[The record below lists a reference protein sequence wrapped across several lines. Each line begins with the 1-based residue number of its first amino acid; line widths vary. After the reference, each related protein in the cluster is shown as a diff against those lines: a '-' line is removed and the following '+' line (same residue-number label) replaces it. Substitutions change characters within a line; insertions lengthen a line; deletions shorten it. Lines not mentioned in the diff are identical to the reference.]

1 VIVKGQNLFSGT
13 RIIAGGQVYREE
25 DGTLILK
32 SDQTLEFETPLLTI
46 VSSDAVLSG
55 RFGRSLKLKADETLD
70 LRGLYITK
78 AVIKQS
84 RRGRYRRLC
93 LDVKGLDSNGED
105 EDLDRDILKKLPNPI
120 VYIDEEPVPP
130 PYEYWNAHPKQTAQT
145 QSNPSSNTTA
155 ESAKPQEFTRGYP
168 STKKWL
174 RVAAWIPSNIEI
186 TRSSLV
192 RFRVPFCSF
201 DFQSPFPLQF
211 FEPTVTRTGGDRENS
226 VFRIS
231 HSFGADRKLRVE
243 LDEIYEKKPELEQMH
258 PDEAEYKFTISN
270 KKLAHYRYLTLWLAG
285 TEPYLIPIPEDK
297 PKMT

>member
-1 VIVKGQNLFSGT
+1 
-13 RIIAGGQVYREE
+13 
-25 DGTLILK
+25 
-32 SDQTLEFETPLLTI
+32 
-46 VSSDAVLSG
+46 
-55 RFGRSLKLKADETLD
+55 
-70 LRGLYITK
+70 
-78 AVIKQS
+78 
-84 RRGRYRRLC
+84 
-93 LDVKGLDSNGED
+93 
-105 EDLDRDILKKLPNPI
+105 RDILKKLPNPI

-186 TRSSLV
+186 SRSSLV

-211 FEPTVTRTGGDRENS
+211 FEPTVTRMGGDRENS

-231 HSFGADRKLRVE
+231 HSFGSDRKLRVE
-243 LDEIYEKKPELEQMH
+243 LDEIYDKKPELEQ
-258 PDEAEYKFTISN
+258 I
-270 KKLAHYRYLTLWLAG
+270 
-285 TEPYLIPIPEDK
+285 
-297 PKMT
+297 